1 MALDVSNLT
10 STVQA
15 PINFVYQRGLLS
27 AARKRLPYF
36 NGTLP
41 GNLEKSGGSM
51 SVKWR
56 RIDNLT
62 ATTTA
67 ISEHTENGPAAF
79 GLGRSTVK
87 PTVTDVTTAI
97 AKYGQGILLTEEVD
111 LFNISPITMA
121 LMDTLGA
128 NAGESLN
135 LLQAAVFKAG
145 TNIVY
150 NQGAATKSAVTAEI
164 KLNDIKRAVNLLN
177 RNSGMKFEGMGTGST
192 NYNSQPIR
200 ASFYGICHADVEEDI
215 RGLTGFVGVEQY
227 GGYTNTMPGEFGAV
241 GGVRWAS
248 TEIAP
253 IETNTSTTSASA
265 GGSTNYFHNEGST
278 GLANVY
284 WSVVYGKEAV
294 GSVGLGQSYG
304 TDITEMYDP
313 KKPQAVEIIYH
324 RPGSSGIAD
333 IFNEAGSL
341 AWKAWWGGKALNA
354 LWLVPIVSLSRT
366 YDK

>member
-1 MALDVSNLT
+1 MAFDISNLT

-41 GNLEKSGGSM
+41 GSLEKSGGSM

-56 RIDNLT
+56 RIENLT
-62 ATTTA
+62 ASTTA
-67 ISEHTENGPAAF
+67 LSELTENGPLAF
-79 GLGRSTVK
+79 GAGRTTVK
-87 PTVTDVTTAI
+87 PAVTDVTTAI
-97 AKYGQGILLTEEVD
+97 AKYGQGILLSEEVD

-135 LLQAAVFKAG
+135 ILQAAVFKAG
-145 TNIVY
+145 TTIVY

-164 KLNDIKRAVNLLN
+164 KLNDIKRAVNQLN
-177 RNSGMKFEGMGTGST
+177 RNSGMKFVGEATGST
-192 NYNSQPIR
+192 NYNTQPIR
-200 ASFYGICHADVEEDI
+200 SSYYGICHSDVEEDV

-227 GGYTNTMPGEFGAV
+227 GGYTSTMPGEFGAV

-253 IETNTSTTSASA
+253 IETNTSTTSASNSGA
-265 GGSTNYFHNEGST
+265 SSYFHNEGST

-294 GSVGLGQSYG
+294 GSVGLGEQYG
-304 TDITEMYDP
+304 TDPTMMYDP
-313 KKPQAVEIIYH
+313 SKPQAVEIIYH
-324 RPGSSGIAD
+324 RPGSSGVAD
-333 IFNEAGSL
+333 IFNEVGSL
-341 AWKAWWGGKALNA
+341 AWKAWWGGKALNG
-354 LWLVPIVSLSRT
+354 LWLVPIVTLSRT
-366 YDK
+366 YN